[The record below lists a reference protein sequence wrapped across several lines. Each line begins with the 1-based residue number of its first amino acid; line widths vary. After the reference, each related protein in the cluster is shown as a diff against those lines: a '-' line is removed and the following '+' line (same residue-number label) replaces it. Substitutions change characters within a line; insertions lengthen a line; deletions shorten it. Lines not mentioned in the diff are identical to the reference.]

1 MKSVKAPVLY
11 RDRWIEC
18 TSEAII
24 IHGYYF
30 PFANKK
36 TVPYARIRQVRAVP
50 MGPLTGRG
58 RIWGSGDFKHYA
70 HLDPGRPHKRTALVL
85 DVGAFFVPVITPDDP
100 VRVKAIIEAKGHID
114 SPAGKEG
121 APGS

>member
-1 MKSVKAPVLY
+1 MKATAAPVLY

-18 TSEAII
+18 TTQALI

-30 PFANKK
+30 PLGLRK
-36 TVPYARIRQVRAVP
+36 TIPYERIKGVRAIP

-70 HLDPGRPHKRTALVL
+70 HLDPGRPRKHTALL
-85 DVGAFFVPVITPDDP
+85 IDVGAFIVPVITPDDP
-100 VRVKAIIEAKGHID
+100 AQVKAIIEARLT
-114 SPAGKEG
+114 
-121 APGS
+121 APGAGDQARD